1 MATLQPGNRLL
12 KQFEAFGGKLLT
24 EVRNAGEIATRP
36 LEARD
41 EAGSNGIADTDG
53 NDRYPFTT
61 VLGGISGKVTMS
73 NEHID
78 TIADQLFSEH
88 RELLRR
94 ALRKTALNREIG
106 ADGIVVLRERVDNG
120 LPCRERYRAVGGT
133 DGQKADLVHRT
144 RLFCSCRRDSQECER
159 DQRKERLS
167 RHHQPRKSVAVICLP
182 AWPCSQPH
190 KTLVGHPPVAES
202 PRSVDHLIGADR
214 YPEVARKLIARDDS
228 RG

>member
-1 MATLQPGNRLL
+1 MPRSDIALSLPDRLSSTAWPRASTRDRPA
-12 KQFEAFGGKLLT
+12 QAIRGGKLLT

-36 LEARD
+36 LVPRD
-41 EAGSNGIADTDG
+41 EAGPNGIADTEG
-53 NDRYPFTT
+53 NDRYPFAT

-73 NEHID
+73 NDHID
-78 TIADQLFSEH
+78 AIADQLLSEH

-167 RHHQPRKSVAVICLP
+167 RHHQPQKSVAVISLL

-190 KTLVGHPPVAES
+190 KTLVDTRPWQRALVQ
-202 PRSVDHLIGADR
+202 LIT
-214 YPEVARKLIARDDS
+214 S
-228 RG
+228 